1 MIFTNLLRRKK
12 TDPAM
17 IELEKEHKAVE
28 REKDMRRLQ
37 LHILEDRI
45 AMQRDI
51 AQAAIYRE
59 QLKNMMAEEETDG
72 N

>member
-1 MIFTNLLRRKK
+1 MFTNLLRRKK

-28 REKDMRRLQ
+28 REKDMSRLQ